1 MGWQAIMDHVGALH
15 LLTYGMANLIS
26 ITVCLK
32 QNRPCLMGWQAL
44 INHHDDDSILVLTYG
59 MANLSI
65 ASMLFH
71 IYGLDLWDIKP

>member
-1 MGWQAIMDHVGALH
+1 
-15 LLTYGMANLIS
+15 
-26 ITVCLK
+26 
-32 QNRPCLMGWQAL
+32 MGWQAL